1 MDLLGR
7 KARKQLD
14 LALEYA
20 VHLEGVINEQATAV
34 SLEKNRSAYMLDSLN
49 RSQSFTRELISE
61 IAVLNA
67 RLAVATKPVVVE
79 KPQTRPIHMSE
90 EEQEIAFQL
99 ANNMID
105 KKEYE
110 TLLEELDFQNAS
122 VEIDPD
128 FAPRPDLT
136 Y

>member
-14 LALEYA
+14 AALEYA
-20 VHLEGVINEQATAV
+20 VHLEGVVNGYATELGSEQG
-34 SLEKNRSAYMLDSLN
+34 RSSYLFDSLN
-49 RSQSFTRELISE
+49 RSEAFTRDLLAE

-67 RLAVATKPVVVE
+67 RLAAATKPVVVE
-79 KPQTRPIHMSE
+79 PPQSRPIHMSE
-90 EEQEIAFQL
+90 EEQEIKFQL
-99 ANNMID
+99 DNHMID

-122 VEIDPD
+122 IEIDPD
-128 FAPRPDLT
+128 YEARPHLT